1 MPRVD
6 ASRIRESCVG
16 TAATSSAVLSAVAS
30 SSGVAS
36 ESQKKGLAKFMEDQ
50 PASPPGKQPDPST
63 RQTNIHVAVRVRPF
77 DGREKQMGAQRI
89 VFMDHDEADDLAHHE
104 GNTIVRN
111 PAFKKGGK
119 QLPGRTPPA
128 EEFKFHFDHVY
139 DSHEPDGETFH
150 SQHDVHGDLGTSMLE
165 AAWHGFNCS
174 MFAYGQTG
182 SGKTYSVMG
191 TAKDEGLVP
200 RFCRELFVQISQK
213 ESEGI
218 ACRLTASYIEI
229 YNEHV
234 YDLLDPKVA
243 TVVGPGGEP
252 PTLKVREHPRLGPY
266 VEGLKK
272 AAVDSYETIASL
284 IESGNATRHTA
295 ATKMNAQSSRSHALF
310 ILELVQVPRAAAS
323 AANSRKSIINLV
335 DLAGSER
342 SGAAGTSGARMEEGV
357 NINKS
362 LATLGRCINALAQR
376 ESPPPTAKAAPART
390 PAKSPAA
397 GKAAAGKA
405 AAGGAA
411 AKKPAAV
418 VPYRDSVLT
427 WLLRE
432 SLGGNAVSVML
443 ATVSP
448 ADINFDETLSTLRYA
463 DAAKRIVCPVKV
475 NKDNT
480 QALIAELS
488 KEIEAAKA
496 AGKKAQQLQDQAL
509 LDELQKSWE
518 QKVKE
523 TEEIMK
529 LRQTILADHGLSV
542 AEMQQALGV
551 KEEVPTL
558 INLNEDTGAGSD
570 ENLVYFL
577 KPGTTVM
584 GSDAAD
590 ADGDGVDDDP
600 TVFHIQ
606 LPADAS
612 VLRGKHVFFQN
623 TDGNVTVTPA
633 MVDGRVVSKV
643 SLNGKKLAGETAL
656 AHKARVVIADRFFF
670 RYSDPRQAAAQKK
683 AAEEKKKGAATAKP
697 KPPTAF
703 DEFVA
708 EARARRLDGERRR
721 LAKVAEASGAPP
733 EEPKRLE
740 GAALKEF
747 KMSLLEQWD
756 NLPAAQRDRFEKVAA
771 EKVRAAK
778 AAAKTPPAKAK
789 PNGTA
794 TPPTSDGTAAAAA
807 SLEGGGEGGGEGDAD
822 ADAPPLILDIEHAQG
837 EVMATKLSM
846 MRTFTRAS
854 LSGQAKPKADASSY
868 VDELEVEIDTAR
880 GLLLPAGAAH
890 LAADVLS
897 LVCLVPLVTIH
908 GPAVAA
914 ALGCREHA
922 DFEAAADED
931 EGGEVGAD
939 AWCDAHGGIHAYAA
953 LAEAGPAETLV
964 HLLAAT
970 VCVCLLVQVSARLA
984 RRLVGALG
992 LSLPVC
998 CLVAYRKGDHPRVE
1012 RRNSVG
1018 LGTGA
1023 KKPQAALLPS
1033 DLGIVALDP
1042 PRCACGFFAPPLA
1055 LALAEALVGVYVLA
1069 WLAPEF
1075 DDDGAGAAARAAELA
1090 HAVVELPPSD
1100 SATLVCAVALFC
1112 LAAAR
1117 IAVPPAAATLAAAWR
1132 VVTRCL
1138 GWIWAQLAAFG
1149 AMVGGCCT
1157 SMADGYREWTEAQA
1171 AYAAE
1176 QAAAEA
1182 ERAAA
1187 EAERQAAQE
1196 KKKKELREKAAEAE
1210 RRVAEKKAEKKAKA
1224 EAEAAAKE
1232 SERTAL
1238 MAAYAAAPASD
1249 SPAHASPPS
1258 PSWPASAPRSTAS
1271 SPTKLMAA
1279 QLGGLEDDEVMC

>member
-1 MPRVD
+1 M
-6 ASRIRESCVG
+6 
-16 TAATSSAVLSAVAS
+16 
-30 SSGVAS
+30 
-36 ESQKKGLAKFMEDQ
+36 
-50 PASPPGKQPDPST
+50 
-63 RQTNIHVAVRVRPF
+63 
-77 DGREKQMGAQRI
+77 
-89 VFMDHDEADDLAHHE
+89 
-104 GNTIVRN
+104 
-111 PAFKKGGK
+111 
-119 QLPGRTPPA
+119 
-128 EEFKFHFDHVY
+128 
-139 DSHEPDGETFH
+139 
-150 SQHDVHGDLGTSMLE
+150 
-165 AAWHGFNCS
+165 
-174 MFAYGQTG
+174 
-182 SGKTYSVMG
+182 
-191 TAKDEGLVP
+191 
-200 RFCRELFVQISQK
+200 
-213 ESEGI
+213 
-218 ACRLTASYIEI
+218 
-229 YNEHV
+229 
-234 YDLLDPKVA
+234 
-243 TVVGPGGEP
+243 
-252 PTLKVREHPRLGPY
+252 
-266 VEGLKK
+266 
-272 AAVDSYETIASL
+272 
-284 IESGNATRHTA
+284 
-295 ATKMNAQSSRSHALF
+295 
-310 ILELVQVPRAAAS
+310 
-323 AANSRKSIINLV
+323 
-335 DLAGSER
+335 
-342 SGAAGTSGARMEEGV
+342 
-357 NINKS
+357 
-362 LATLGRCINALAQR
+362 
-376 ESPPPTAKAAPART
+376 
-390 PAKSPAA
+390 
-397 GKAAAGKA
+397 
-405 AAGGAA
+405 
-411 AKKPAAV
+411 
-418 VPYRDSVLT
+418 
-427 WLLRE
+427 
-432 SLGGNAVSVML
+432 
-443 ATVSP
+443 
-448 ADINFDETLSTLRYA
+448 
-463 DAAKRIVCPVKV
+463 
-475 NKDNT
+475 
-480 QALIAELS
+480 
-488 KEIEAAKA
+488 
-496 AGKKAQQLQDQAL
+496 
-509 LDELQKSWE
+509 
-518 QKVKE
+518 
-523 TEEIMK
+523 
-529 LRQTILADHGLSV
+529 
-542 AEMQQALGV
+542 
-551 KEEVPTL
+551 
-558 INLNEDTGAGSD
+558 
-570 ENLVYFL
+570 
-577 KPGTTVM
+577 
-584 GSDAAD
+584 
-590 ADGDGVDDDP
+590 
-600 TVFHIQ
+600 
-606 LPADAS
+606 
-612 VLRGKHVFFQN
+612 
-623 TDGNVTVTPA
+623 
-633 MVDGRVVSKV
+633 
-643 SLNGKKLAGETAL
+643 
-656 AHKARVVIADRFFF
+656 
-670 RYSDPRQAAAQKK
+670 
-683 AAEEKKKGAATAKP
+683 
-697 KPPTAF
+697 
-703 DEFVA
+703 
-708 EARARRLDGERRR
+708 
-721 LAKVAEASGAPP
+721 
-733 EEPKRLE
+733 
-740 GAALKEF
+740 
-747 KMSLLEQWD
+747 
-756 NLPAAQRDRFEKVAA
+756 
-771 EKVRAAK
+771 
-778 AAAKTPPAKAK
+778 
-789 PNGTA
+789 
-794 TPPTSDGTAAAAA
+794 
-807 SLEGGGEGGGEGDAD
+807 
-822 ADAPPLILDIEHAQG
+822 ILDIEHAQG

-922 DFEAAADED
+922 DFEAAAAED

-1023 KKPQAALLPS
+1023 KPKAALLPS

-1138 GWIWAQLAAFG
+1138 GSIWAQLAAFG